1 MENIV
6 IRKAILED
14 VSYIQNL
21 NNELFKLE
29 KENYDTTL
37 VLNWALTEDGK
48 EYFED
53 LIKNQYCF
61 KNAIELIRIPFNQV
75 SEITIQDVIPK
86 TSRFLITQTNEH
98 EYYNT
103 YYKETL

>member
-1 MENIV
+1 MENII

-37 VLNWALTEDGK
+37 VLN
-48 EYFED
+48 
-53 LIKNQYCF
+53 
-61 KNAIELIRIPFNQV
+61 
-75 SEITIQDVIPK
+75 
-86 TSRFLITQTNEH
+86 
-98 EYYNT
+98 
-103 YYKETL
+103 

>member
-29 KENYDTTL
+29 K
-37 VLNWALTEDGK
+37 
-48 EYFED
+48 
-53 LIKNQYCF
+53 
-61 KNAIELIRIPFNQV
+61 
-75 SEITIQDVIPK
+75 K
-86 TSRFLITQTNEH
+86 TMTQ
-98 EYYNT
+98 
-103 YYKETL
+103 L

>member
-1 MENIV
+1 MENII

-37 VLNWALTEDGK
+37 VLNWA
-48 EYFED
+48 
-53 LIKNQYCF
+53 
-61 KNAIELIRIPFNQV
+61 
-75 SEITIQDVIPK
+75 
-86 TSRFLITQTNEH
+86 
-98 EYYNT
+98 
-103 YYKETL
+103 